1 MWLLGNSKYICG
13 WHYISFGQCYSSLML
28 VIMAETIIKTLP
40 PLGYLSPNYPRPQWI
55 WALCTSIAP
64 YPSILTL
71 FHYTSIVC
79 HSTRLQVSWG
89 NRLDFFFLIPVYSS
103 YSKGIKQIIN
113 VKWEYPNE
121 LLLSWYEKSQK
132 ILSLWMTAA
141 IGSHKLYPQSF
152 KKNQRE

>member
-113 VKWEYPNE
+113 VKWVRI
-121 LLLSWYEKSQK
+121 SQW
-132 ILSLWMTAA
+132 I
-141 IGSHKLYPQSF
+141 IIKLIWKVTKNSEPMNDCSNRQS
-152 KKNQRE
+152 